1 MNPLN
6 SQSSQTQYFITTG
19 GMPTLTPNS
28 DQHLATASVAPNPV
42 MNSHQHPSANHFI
55 DANKFVTTSYVPVLL
70 TNQTLITNIE
80 TQQQHQHQQPQTT
93 QQTSPSTLINV
104 SNSPVVAATANI
116 PLITSNPVGGGGG
129 GNVTYV
135 VTSPQTQNFGT
146 MLPGQILL
154 TAPTTLATSGE

>member
-19 GMPTLTPNS
+19 SMPTLTPNS
-28 DQHLATASVAPNPV
+28 DQHLTTSVATNSV
-42 MNSHQHPSANHFI
+42 MNSHQHPPTNHFI

-80 TQQQHQHQQPQTT
+80 TQQQQPQT
-93 QQTSPSTLINV
+93 QQTSPSTIINV

-116 PLITSNPVGGGGG
+116 PLITSNPVGGGG

-154 TAPTTLATSGE
+154 TAPTTMATSGE